1 MRIDNELYRIAAAKY
16 GLQLK
21 DPILAAFDKL
31 SQNPKFELIDNI
43 IENDYEDL
51 YDTLNNYYNTN
62 TTCKTLKHILEMFMI
77 INGRKGFYARHRLE
91 GHEQYDESN
100 VSKWVDMLAK
110 ELLNSGTG
118 NINDG
123 IYKRGSGIVNGS
135 KIRAAIYYLL
145 DILQFDS
152 VTNVTPFV
160 NVTTPFCLIGRDIT
174 TVQVTGVGDG
184 LGEYMSIYEAPTLD
198 HPGHTISGYWF
209 YLILT
214 DIFTGNVIKVPI
226 YIGDAPLYA
235 EDTAQVG
242 YPLYAKIDI
251 PYGLYEVNIVNNED
265 STDYISTEITITYNA
280 IKEKYIP
287 DINDYIYEKFGSSD
301 ALTRTIFYKG
311 LSSKVIMPT
320 DFDDS
325 TLTEL
330 SPTTFCNTSVE
341 NVVIPD
347 GVTSIG

>member
-1 MRIDNELYRIAAAKY
+1 MRIDNQLYQIAAANY

-21 DPILAAFDKL
+21 DPILVAFDVL

-43 IENDYEDL
+43 VENDHEDF
-51 YDTLNNYYNTN
+51 YNVLNNYYTN
-62 TTCKTLKHILEMFMI
+62 NKTCKTLRNILEMFMI
-77 INGRKGFYARHRLE
+77 INGRKGFYARHRQE
-91 GHEQYDESN
+91 GHQRYDESN

-123 IYKRGSGIVNGS
+123 VYKRGSGVVNGS

-152 VTNVTPFV
+152 VTNVSPVVTV
-160 NVTTPFCLIGRDIT
+160 NTPFCLIGRDIT
-174 TVQVTGVGDG
+174 TIQAKGVTNG
-184 LGEYMSIYEAPTLD
+184 LGEYMEIYEAPTLE
-198 HPGHTISGYWF
+198 HPGHTVSGYWF

-226 YIGDAPLYA
+226 FIGDNPLYE
-235 EDTAQVG
+235 EDYAQVG

-251 PYGLYEVNIVNNED
+251 PYGLYEVKIANNED
-265 STDYISTEITITYNA
+265 STEYISTELILTYNA

-320 DFDDS
+320 DFDGS

-330 SPTTFCNTSVE
+330 SPTTFCGTSVE